1 MSLITGCPNCGTMF
15 RVVPD
20 QLKISDGWVRCGHC
34 QEVFDATAHLRPA
47 EPVPAPTVLAAD
59 PPFVT
64 PEAGLAPAA
73 REEAAVPPTVPA
85 EFSPPTVPQPLPPA
99 PPPATNGHGHFGP
112 SQVEVIEIESPYSEF
127 PSSIAP
133 PSVQPPDSD
142 SSSGYPPYEF
152 VRESGRMPLP
162 SGLEEV
168 DSEVPDS
175 ALHAEGGLEDVS
187 FVRAARRKAFW
198 RRPLVRAL
206 LVLLALVLAGLL
218 AAQYAVHERDRLAAT
233 NPGLQPLLE
242 QLCKPL
248 GCRIGPPH
256 RIDAILIDNSGFTR
270 LRGDTYRLSFTLKNQ
285 AAQPVAMP
293 ALQLTLTDTSDQ
305 PVLQRVLL
313 PRELGAP
320 SETLA
325 AAGEWS
331 TSIAVA
337 VNAAAG
343 GGRIAGYKLLAFY
356 P

>member
-59 PPFVT
+59 ALPAEEEPPF
-64 PEAGLAPAA
+64 EEIAA
-73 REEAAVPPTVPA
+73 APTVPA
-85 EFSPPTVPQPLPPA
+85 DIAPPTVPQSLPPA
-99 PPPATNGHGHFGP
+99 PPPPAAAASHFGH
-112 SQVEVIEIESPYSEF
+112 SQMEVIEVESPYSEF
-127 PSSIAP
+127 PSSMGP
-133 PSVQPPDSD
+133 PSVQPPEDVAD
-142 SSSGYPPYEF
+142 SSGYPPF
-152 VRESGRMPLP
+152 DFDREKAKVSLP
-162 SGLEEV
+162 SGIEEV

-175 ALHAEGGLEDVS
+175 ALYAESGLDQVS
-187 FVRAARRKAFW
+187 FVREARRKAFW
-198 RRPLVRAL
+198 QRPLVRL
-206 LVLLALVLAGLL
+206 LLILLLLGLAAALAG
-218 AAQYAVHERDRLAAT
+218 QYAVHERDRLAAT
-233 NPGLQPLLE
+233 HPEWKPALE
-242 QLCKPL
+242 QLCQPL

-256 RIDAILIDNSGFTR
+256 RIDAIVIDNSGFTR

-285 AAQPVAMP
+285 AAQPVAVP

-320 SETLA
+320 GETLA
-325 AAGEWS
+325 ATGEWS
-331 TSIAVA
+331 GSAAIA